1 MPKFGLESR
10 NIQKF
15 GRIIPIF
22 SQECAN
28 INLGRSNSMVK
39 HMLVSYLLNYHHLL
53 CNEEIDWNRTE
64 LFIKIGKSE
73 DSWFFSIFD
82 SSSLLQNTSNSFL
95 KPL

>member
-1 MPKFGLESR
+1 MPKFGLESRNIQKFGLESR

-22 SQECAN
+22 SQECRN

-39 HMLVSYLLNYHHLL
+39 HMLVSYFLNYHHLL
-53 CNEEIDWNRTE
+53 FNEEIDWKRTE

-73 DSWFFSIFD
+73 DSWFFFYI
-82 SSSLLQNTSNSFL
+82 
-95 KPL
+95 